1 MIVAELLRI
10 LRRQE
15 RALVVI
21 EPPGQLR
28 GARILEIHDGVFIA
42 VKRSIFERMRR
53 LVGHARVVKIGVG
66 IDAFAIKAGENR
78 GRRSPVKTLV
88 METNSNVQIAAPVRA
103 LRAPGLKWKANK
115 DGRWHRRC
123 Q

>member
-28 GARILEIHDGVFIA
+28 RARILEIHDGVFIA

-53 LVGHARVVKIGVG
+53 LVGHARVVKIGVA
-66 IDAFAIKAGENR
+66 IYAVAIKAGENR